1 VSDETSTTG
10 PGGRYELLEL
20 LEEGICGKL
29 YRARDA
35 REDRPVLVKLIT
47 RSVSKDPEFRRYA
60 YDRWAE
66 RDALFEHP
74 NIVTIVEVG
83 KSGEQYFL
91 AVEEPEGE
99 RLCERMKEAPLDT
112 DEVVEILRQIA
123 EALRAAH
130 RRQVVHGYLKPSD
143 VFLTRDPSGRLL
155 VKVLFLDLGTSAAES
170 VLPMFGEVHGSPKY
184 MAPEVIRGATPGV
197 QSDVFALGV
206 IGYELLT
213 GREPFAAEHPIGYLF
228 ANCETPLVPP
238 HLVNEKVPR
247 EVSLV
252 VSRCLE
258 KDPER
263 RYRSAQRVIDD
274 LERCEEVTKTGKVS
288 IVPRG
293 SDSAFAREY
302 ELPELEKR
310 EKAPARTSATSLVA
324 LVLALAALGV
334 TIVWN
339 YTSLL
344 RPGAE
349 ERQEHPVGITPPE
362 RPGRHGEQPPR
373 EAGPTQ
379 QAREAAARAQRARS
393 AYEAA
398 RKDWTQRL
406 SLRGAYE
413 LGVAKFEEIAADYA
427 GTPAAEQARQAAAEV
442 YCEWAEVLAE
452 KGDLKDLEEAE
463 AKYRRA
469 MQMAPES
476 EPLRQVFELKVP
488 PVMAQ
493 RAAAL
498 EGLRRYA
505 EALALYRD
513 IRKEFPGSVAAALL
527 PRKEPGLLL
536 KYGYDLWQQD
546 GELEKAIAQFRAIL
560 KDHPDSDEAEEAN
573 GYLPRIYYDIA
584 RAKVERGDLEDA
596 REDLAELKAAYPD
609 TPVGQQAAELDAE
622 ILFRLY
628 EAAERNNQADA
639 ATRYFI
645 ALATEHPA
653 SVPAQVACR
662 RRLGLEAPAGEVLF
676 DSATARSK
684 YRDAEQY
691 RDQMRYEAALNMLRA
706 VIRYT
711 APDSEVGRQ
720 ALQKLPEWMY
730 EAGLD
735 AVGRGAPEEASE
747 KLEELRRLLPQT
759 QWADRAQ
766 RTLQRLSNPPE
777 GMVYVP
783 EGPFQMGA
791 SEEEILRFLRPFY
804 GAEILGSGRELDLI
818 LSYIGYVSEMPKH
831 TASTGA
837 YYIDKTEVS
846 NAQYKQFV
854 DETGYGPPAHWTEGT
869 YGEGEADLPVTNV
882 SLEDAAA
889 YAKWAGKRLPTEAEW
904 EKAARG
910 TDGRFY
916 PWGAVFDRNSCQHMR
931 ESDAGPVAVGSYLGG
946 ASPYGALDMLGN
958 VWEWTTSAFE
968 PYPGNERTDAR
979 APYGETHVV
988 LRGGAWDQHDI
999 KPVPIRVSFRF
1010 PEKPYT
1016 KARDIGFR
1024 CVKDA
1029 Q

>member
-536 KYGYDLWQQD
+536 KYGSMRRRRPTGTCRGSTTTSPGQRSR
-546 GELEKAIAQFRAIL
+546 GEIWRMPVRTSPSSRPRTPTRRSGNRRRSSTPKSCSGSTRQPSGTTRRTRRRATSSPWRRSTRRACPPRSPAAAGSGS
-560 KDHPDSDEAEEAN
+560 K
-573 GYLPRIYYDIA
+573 LPRA
-584 RAKVERGDLEDA
+584 RCCSTAPPRGA
-596 REDLAELKAAYPD
+596 SIGTRSS
-609 TPVGQQAAELDAE
+609 TVT
-622 ILFRLY
+622 RC
-628 EAAERNNQADA
+628 
-639 ATRYFI
+639 ATR
-645 ALATEHPA
+645 
-653 SVPAQVACR
+653 R
-662 RRLGLEAPAGEVLF
+662 R
-676 DSATARSK
+676 STCC
-684 YRDAEQY
+684 
-691 RDQMRYEAALNMLRA
+691 
-706 VIRYT
+706 
-711 APDSEVGRQ
+711 GR
-720 ALQKLPEWMY
+720 
-730 EAGLD
+730 
-735 AVGRGAPEEASE
+735 
-747 KLEELRRLLPQT
+747 
-759 QWADRAQ
+759 
-766 RTLQRLSNPPE
+766 
-777 GMVYVP
+777 
-783 EGPFQMGA
+783 
-791 SEEEILRFLRPFY
+791 
-804 GAEILGSGRELDLI
+804 
-818 LSYIGYVSEMPKH
+818 
-831 TASTGA
+831 
-837 YYIDKTEVS
+837 
-846 NAQYKQFV
+846 
-854 DETGYGPPAHWTEGT
+854 
-869 YGEGEADLPVTNV
+869 
-882 SLEDAAA
+882 
-889 YAKWAGKRLPTEAEW
+889 
-904 EKAARG
+904 
-910 TDGRFY
+910 
-916 PWGAVFDRNSCQHMR
+916 
-931 ESDAGPVAVGSYLGG
+931 
-946 ASPYGALDMLGN
+946 
-958 VWEWTTSAFE
+958 
-968 PYPGNERTDAR
+968 
-979 APYGETHVV
+979 
-988 LRGGAWDQHDI
+988 
-999 KPVPIRVSFRF
+999 
-1010 PEKPYT
+1010 
-1016 KARDIGFR
+1016 
-1024 CVKDA
+1024 
-1029 Q
+1029 